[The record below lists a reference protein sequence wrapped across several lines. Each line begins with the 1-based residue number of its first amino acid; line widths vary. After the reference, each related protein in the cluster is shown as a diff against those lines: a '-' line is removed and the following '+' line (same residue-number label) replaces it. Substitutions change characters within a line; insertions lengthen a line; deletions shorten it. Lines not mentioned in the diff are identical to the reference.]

1 MGGVIKL
8 GDLFLQKGKSVN
20 PAKFIDE
27 VFELY
32 SIPAYDRGQPDI
44 VKGCD
49 IGSSKKALEPNDVII
64 SRIVPHIR
72 RCWIVGEFN
81 DKRQIGSGEWIV
93 FRSKKVYPRF
103 LRFYLLSNPFNRR
116 FMNTIKGVGGSLLR
130 ADPKQ
135 VAKFQIKLPPLAEQ
149 KRIANILD
157 QADQLR
163 QLNQQILAEYDA
175 LTKSLFLDMF
185 GDPVVNPMG
194 WEIIKIADVVDEVK
208 YGTSLKAGEVG
219 KYPYLRM
226 NNITYT
232 GYMDYSSLKYIDVN
246 EKEYPKYSVQEGDL
260 LFNRTN
266 SKELVG
272 KTGLITDDINRII
285 AGYLI
290 RVRVSDAYNPYYV
303 WRHLNSEWAKLT
315 LRSMC
320 KSIVGMAN
328 INAKELQKIK
338 ILKAPLELQNKFA
351 EKIKNIEA
359 QKANAQAALAAS
371 EDLFNNLLQKA
382 FKGEL

>member
-1 MGGVIKL
+1 MVRQKKIDGLVNIKTGRLDANAMVEDGIYPFFTCSREIFRINEYAFDSKAILLAGNNASGDFNVKYYEGKFNAYQRTYVITIPDENQLDYTYLRHKL
-8 GDLFLQKGKSVN
+8 ESHL
-20 PAKFIDE
+20 
-27 VFELY
+27 
-32 SIPAYDRGQPDI
+32 
-44 VKGCD
+44 
-49 IGSSKKALEPNDVII
+49 
-64 SRIVPHIR
+64 
-72 RCWIVGEFN
+72 
-81 DKRQIGSGEWIV
+81 
-93 FRSKKVYPRF
+93 KVLKNQANGANTRF
-103 LRFYLLSNPFNRR
+103 LKIG
-116 FMNTIKGVGGSLLR
+116 MIK
-130 ADPKQ
+130 D
-135 VAKFQIKLPPLAEQ
+135 IKIPLPPLAEQ

-163 QLNQQILAEYDA
+163 QLNQQVLAQYDA

-185 GDPVVNPMG
+185 GDPVLNPMG
-194 WEIIKIADVVDEVK
+194 WEVIKIADVVDEVK
-208 YGTSLKAGEVG
+208 YGTSLKAGEKG

-226 NNITYT
+226 NNITYD
-232 GYMDYSSLKYIDVN
+232 GCMNYSSLKYIDVN
-246 EKEYPKYSVQEGDL
+246 EKEYPKYSVKEGDL

-272 KTGLITDDINRII
+272 KTGLITDNIERII

-328 INAKELQKIK
+328 INAQELQKIK
-338 ILKAPLELQNKFA
+338 ILKAPIELQNKFA

-359 QKANAQAALAAS
+359 QKTSAKTALAAS
-371 EDLFNNLLQKA
+371 EDLFNSLLQKA